1 MKKILCS
8 IEEASKGGAEYILR
22 SKSFVNA
29 NVLSKG
35 KETNSLKP
43 CVLIQSSNG
52 MQGRIM
58 VTTLYN
64 ACCEAGIEAITKTDS
79 HYEYDQDVKF
89 DLTCDKEGSLTM
101 VEPATNKP
109 KTLGAVK
116 ELSEAEI
123 LKAKLEALEKG

>member
-64 ACCEAGIEAITKTDS
+64 ACCEAGIDAVSKSES
-79 HYEYDQDVKF
+79 HYEYDQDIKF
-89 DLTCDKEGSLTM
+89 DLTCDKDGNLSM
-101 VEPATNKP
+101 VEPATKKTKP
-109 KTLGAVK
+109 LGGKKKK
-116 ELSEAEI
+116 E
-123 LKAKLEALEKG
+123 KA